1 MQMPRGPREKSK
13 TGIYHIMMRGIDKRG
28 IFLCESDNYAFLHH
42 VEHAREK
49 SNFSL
54 FAYCLMVNHVH
65 LLIKEGNEE
74 IGDSI
79 RRINVGYAQYHNN
92 KHTRVGHLFQNRFL
106 SEPVDND
113 AYLLA
118 VVRYIHQ
125 NPLKAKIVNRMSDY
139 QWSSYRN
146 YLTRRSTLVD
156 FEDVMGYFGSVNEF
170 INFHTQEGNEQCLEY
185 IEKTRFSDD
194 DLYQTV
200 KDIVEPEKLKK
211 MENVERNELI
221 KKIKEETGASSRQL
235 ERVLGI
241 GRSIILKT

>member
-1 MQMPRGPREKSK
+1 MPRGPREKSK

-42 VEHAREK
+42 VEHAKEK

-113 AYLLA
+113 AYFLA

-125 NPLKAKIVNRMSDY
+125 NPVKAKMVTQISDY
-139 QWSSYRN
+139 QWSSYKN
-146 YLTRRSTLVD
+146 YLNHRNTLLD
-156 FEDVMGYFGSVNEF
+156 FDDIIGYFGSVKEF
-170 INFHTQEGNEQCLEY
+170 INFHTHEGNEQCLEY

-194 DLYQTV
+194 ELYQTV
-200 KDIVEPEKLKK
+200 KDIVELEKLKK
-211 MENVERNELI
+211 MDNAERNNFI
-221 KKIKEETGASSRQL
+221 KIIKEETGASSRQL

>member
-1 MQMPRGPREKSK
+1 
-13 TGIYHIMMRGIDKRG
+13 
-28 IFLCESDNYAFLHH
+28 
-42 VEHAREK
+42 
-49 SNFSL
+49 
-54 FAYCLMVNHVH
+54 
-65 LLIKEGNEE
+65 
-74 IGDSI
+74 
-79 RRINVGYAQYHNN
+79 
-92 KHTRVGHLFQNRFL
+92 
-106 SEPVDND
+106 
-113 AYLLA
+113 
-118 VVRYIHQ
+118 
-125 NPLKAKIVNRMSDY
+125 MSDY

-211 MENVERNELI
+211 MENVERNDLI

>member
-1 MQMPRGPREKSK
+1 MPRGPREKSK

-42 VEHAREK
+42 VEHAKEK
-49 SNFSL
+49 SKFSL

-92 KHTRVGHLFQNRFL
+92 KHTRVGHLFQNRFS
-106 SEPVDND
+106 SEPVNDD

-125 NPLKAKIVNRMSDY
+125 NPVKAKMVNQISDY
-139 QWSSYRN
+139 QWSSYNN
-146 YLTRRSTLVD
+146 YLMNRNALID
-156 FEDVMGYFGSVNEF
+156 FEDVIRYFGSVKEF
-170 INFHTQEGNEQCLEY
+170 VNFHTYDGNEQCLEH

-194 DLYQTV
+194 ELYQTV
-200 KDIVEPEKLKK
+200 KDIVELEDLKK
-211 MENVERNELI
+211 MENI
-221 KKIKEETGASSRQL
+221 KRDDFIKRIKEETGASSRQL
-235 ERVLGI
+235 ARVLGI